1 MRIKRKIQN
10 TLKTFGNAIG
20 YAFAKGAMALVPRL
34 PEHWL
39 FPIGSGMSRA
49 FYYLVGKYRRI
60 GIKNLRYA
68 FGNEKSEAELKGIF
82 KSCMEDIGKNFMEV
96 MYAFGL
102 SAEQIKQKIE
112 LSGTEHL
119 DKALAEGKGV
129 IAFSA
134 HAGNFILIGPRLVA
148 EGYPFSVVARDPKN
162 VRIAQLFREMRER
175 FGIGSI
181 PAKPKKDCIGQSLK
195 CLRDNGIL
203 FLQIDQNADPSDP
216 WVDFFGWLV
225 PTFKGPVV
233 FSLRTGALVLPF
245 FMIRQPDNRL
255 KLVIEPAI
263 SLIKAAD
270 KDDEIKQNVALLTK
284 VTEQHIRKYPEQW
297 WWLHR
302 RWKKAKK
309 ATEIMP
315 LETVAPPP
323 AQSGSAVNDVQ
334 SLF

>member
-1 MRIKRKIQN
+1 MRFKRKLQN
-10 TLKTFGNAIG
+10 VLKTFGNAIG
-20 YAFAKGAMALVPRL
+20 WTFAKATMALVPRL

-39 FPIGSGMSRA
+39 ISIGSGMGRV

-60 GIKNLRYA
+60 GLRNLRYA
-68 FGNEKSEAELKGIF
+68 FGSEKSEAEIKEIF

-96 MYAFGL
+96 MHAFGL
-102 SAEQIKQKIE
+102 SADQIRQKIE
-112 LSGTEHL
+112 LSGREHL

-134 HAGNFILIGPRLVA
+134 HVGNFILIGPRLIA

-162 VRIAQLFREMRER
+162 VRIARLFREMRER
-175 FGIGSI
+175 FGISSI
-181 PAKPKKDCIGQSLK
+181 PDKPKKDCIGQSLK

-233 FSLRTGALVLPF
+233 FSLRTEALVLPF

-255 KLVIEPAI
+255 KLVIEPPI

-270 KDDEIKQNVALLTK
+270 KDEEIKLNVALLTK

-309 ATEIMP
+309 AASSNDSE
-315 LETVAPPP
+315 VAEP
-323 AQSGSAVNDVQ
+323 SYRKILSAERDAS
-334 SLF
+334 SLS